1 MTKRFIALF
10 AAGMLLITALSSC
23 NTPEGETATM
33 NSDSDSVTIQNTI
46 TDTEEK
52 ISRAEAAKPA
62 LSIDKFD
69 ELLLNP
75 DLNAVAYE
83 GTEDFIFS
91 KEEHTAKTIII
102 NTYGKAEIN
111 SSADEIIVLRADG
124 GLTINADISGLIIK
138 GDAVNTTINSS
149 TSSVYIIG
157 KDIKLSIVE
166 GTVQTITV
174 RNTTAMVYNHTK
186 DDIKVVLTN
195 GTNVT
200 IPGKHTYSAKDNT
213 LTKGILD

>member
-1 MTKRFIALF
+1 
-10 AAGMLLITALSSC
+10 
-23 NTPEGETATM
+23 M

-46 TDTEEK
+46 IETEEK

-62 LSIDKFD
+62 TNFEQFD
-69 ELLLNP
+69 ELLTNP

-83 GTEDFIFS
+83 GTEDFVFE
-91 KEEHTAKTIII
+91 KEADTEKTIII
-102 NTYGKAEIN
+102 DTYGKVEIN
-111 SSADEIIVLRADG
+111 SSVNEIIILKAEG
-124 GLTINADISGLIIK
+124 GLTVNADAANIIIK
-138 GDAVNTTINSS
+138 GDGVNTTINSN

-157 KDIKLSIVE
+157 KDTKLSIVE
-166 GTVQTITV
+166 GAVQTITV

-186 DDIKVVLTN
+186 DDIKVILTN
-195 GTNVT
+195 GTNIT